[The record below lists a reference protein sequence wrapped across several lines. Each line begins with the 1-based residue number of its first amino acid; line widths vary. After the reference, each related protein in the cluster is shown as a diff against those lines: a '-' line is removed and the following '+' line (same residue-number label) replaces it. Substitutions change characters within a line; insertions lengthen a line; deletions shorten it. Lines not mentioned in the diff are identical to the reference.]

1 MSFENCVMQAQ
12 FYKAETI
19 KGILNV
25 INQWTSNA
33 MMNFNTSGVTLQAM
47 DACQVSI
54 VQMDLSRNFFRN
66 YECVDDMALGIN
78 IDSLL
83 KLLEFSDLSKPLTFQ
98 YGEDSDHL
106 QIYSATGIMFVICLW
121 QLNDCL

>member
-1 MSFENCVMQAQ
+1 MQAH

-25 INQWTSNA
+25 IKQWTSNV
-33 MMNFNTSGVTLQAM
+33 MLNFNTSGVTLQAM

-66 YECVDDMALGIN
+66 YECVDDMALGVN

-83 KLLEFSDLSKPLTFQ
+83 KLLEFSDPSKPLTLQ
-98 YGEDSDHL
+98 YSEDSDHL
-106 QIYSATGIMFVICLW
+106 QIYSATGIMFVICL
-121 QLNDCL
+121 